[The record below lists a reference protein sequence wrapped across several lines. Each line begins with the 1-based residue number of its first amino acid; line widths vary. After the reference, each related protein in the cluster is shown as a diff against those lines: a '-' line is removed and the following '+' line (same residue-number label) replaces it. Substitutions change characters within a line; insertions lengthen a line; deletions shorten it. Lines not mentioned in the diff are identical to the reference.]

1 MILTMLHFVIYVRKI
16 YQFNTF
22 KVRDHDHLTGKFR
35 GASHQNEDIN
45 YFNNRYLP
53 VSFTNKNHMMV
64 ILSLEQLSKSINRGN
79 NR

>member
-1 MILTMLHFVIYVRKI
+1 MILTMLPFVIYVRKF

-22 KVRDHDHLTGKFR
+22 KVRDHDHLTGKFC

-53 VSFTNKNHMMV
+53 VSFTIKKTYDGHL
-64 ILSLEQLSKSINRGN
+64 IIRAAFKINQQGE
-79 NR
+79 